1 MVAGPD
7 HDHGPVG
14 GRYDRRNL
22 DVPTPW
28 PEGLISV
35 L

>member
-1 MVAGPD
+1 MVAGP
-7 HDHGPVG
+7 DHGPVG
-14 GRYDRRNL
+14 GRYDRWNL